1 MRYVVVLLIHSH
13 FIITSCALLNIM
25 LICVQEVPGV
35 VKCRRRK
42 CVLPRGGLDP
52 HIMQYINAAS
62 FTGLFKVLDMEVDH
76 SLITALVER

>member
-13 FIITSCALLNIM
+13 FIITSGALLNTV
-25 LICVQEVPGV
+25 LICMQEVPGV

-42 CVLPRGGLDP
+42 CVLPRGGRDP
-52 HIMQYINAAS
+52 CIMQYINVAS

-76 SLITALVER
+76 FLIIALVER